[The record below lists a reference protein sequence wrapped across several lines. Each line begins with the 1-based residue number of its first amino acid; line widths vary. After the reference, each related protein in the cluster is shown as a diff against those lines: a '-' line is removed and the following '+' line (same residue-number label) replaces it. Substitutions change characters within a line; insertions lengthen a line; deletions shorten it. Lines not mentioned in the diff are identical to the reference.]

1 LSEQLDSLMPKIKIG
16 AIFPQT
22 EIGHD
27 PAEVSAYAQAVE
39 ELGFDYLTTYEHVIG
54 ANPASRPGWQGAY
67 DVDSRFYEPFILL
80 SHIAA
85 VTKVIGLA
93 MGVLV
98 LPQRQTVLVAKQ
110 AASLDV
116 LSSGRL
122 RLGVGIGWNAV
133 EYEALGQEFNNR
145 GRRVEEQI
153 DLMRRLWTNR
163 AITFG
168 GKWHSVVDAGI
179 NPLPTQRPIPI
190 WLGGSADAVVKRVAA
205 IADGWT
211 VNFEPDVRGRELCD
225 RMREAAVEAGREPSK
240 IGLEGNIRTR
250 NGDASDW
257 GETLERWRT
266 LGATHVSVHTM
277 GDGLAGADAHV
288 ERLRAAMETFGRA

>member
-1 LSEQLDSLMPKIKIG
+1 MVHVKIG

-22 EIGHD
+22 ELGHD
-27 PAEVSAYAQAVE
+27 PAEVSAFAQAVE
-39 ELGFDYLTTYEHVIG
+39 ALGFDYLTTYEHVVG
-54 ANPASRPGWQGAY
+54 ANPASRPGWKGAY
-67 DVDSRFYEPFILL
+67 DVDSRFYEPFVLL

-85 VTKVIGLA
+85 VTTSIGLA

-110 AASLDV
+110 AATLDV

-122 RLGVGIGWNAV
+122 RLGVGVGWNAV
-133 EYEALGQEFNNR
+133 EYEALGAEFGNR

-153 DLMRRLWTNR
+153 ALMRRLWTNR
-163 AITFG
+163 AVTFRG
-168 GKWHSVVDAGI
+168 RWHSIVDAGI

-190 WLGGSADAVVKRVAA
+190 WLGGSADAVIKRVAT
-205 IADGWT
+205 IGDGWV

-225 RMREAAVEAGREPSK
+225 RMRSVAAEAGRDASK
-240 IGLEGNIRTR
+240 IGLEGSVRTR
-250 NGDASDW
+250 NGEASDW
-257 GETLERWRT
+257 VGALERWRT

-277 GDGLAGADAHV
+277 GDGLTGADAHI
-288 ERLRAAMETFGRA
+288 ERLRSAMEAFGRA